1 MSVIK
6 LMSRIV
12 APSHLDDAIIDSNR
26 AAESLHDH
34 TYGIVSISSVA
45 ISFLAHRV
53 THTPVFGF
61 INSRFLE
68 TIVMCTADI

>member
-12 APSHLDDAIIDSNR
+12 APSHLADDIDSNR

-68 TIVMCTADI
+68 TIVMYTTDI